1 MYEGVR
7 SPLVY
12 TPRSIGEFSTIISR
26 HPQAILWAGGTHL
39 MASPDY
45 YPSEARD
52 GIIDLAFMDELKRI
66 TRNDRYVEIGAM
78 VTARQL
84 LSAGRLLLPPILQ
97 QTLRSMGTQIVR
109 RQVTVGGSLC
119 ISDARLSLSTT
130 LAILSASAEVKR
142 YDQGKVTTVWIPVA
156 KLYDKEG
163 KLNLGSKSALLTRIR
178 IGLEFG
184 DFQRFVV
191 FGDPIRKSDECG
203 IVALHAKREQ
213 NGLSKV
219 QFCVTFPRK
228 AFHIS
233 KDLESKLSGSALPI
247 HPEKVNMLSHELVAE
262 LTKMH
267 STISDLQLERARRIF
282 ESFLH
287 DLNSQSLS

>member
-7 SPLVY
+7 SPLIY
-12 TPRSIGEFSTIISR
+12 TPRSIGEFATIIAR
-26 HPQAILWAGGTHL
+26 HPQAIVWAGGTYL
-39 MASPDY
+39 MSRGDY
-45 YPSEARD
+45 YPAEAKD
-52 GIIDLAFMDELKRI
+52 GIIDLAYMEDLKRI

-97 QTLRSMGTQIVR
+97 ETLRSMGTQIVR
-109 RQVTVGGSLC
+109 RQVTIGGSLC
-119 ISDARLSLSTT
+119 ISDTRYSLSTT
-130 LAILSASAEVKR
+130 LATLAASAEVKF
-142 YDQGKVTTVWIPVA
+142 YDDGKVTTHWIPIA
-156 KLYDKEG
+156 KLYDNKG
-163 KLNLGSKSALLTRIR
+163 RLNVGEKRILLTRIR

-184 DFQRFVV
+184 DLQRFTL
-191 FGDPIRKSDECG
+191 FGDPIRKSRECG
-203 IVALHAKREQ
+203 IVALHAKRDQ
-213 NGLSKV
+213 NSLSKA
-219 QFCVTFPRK
+219 QFCITFPGK

-247 HPEKVNMLSHELVAE
+247 HPERVNALSYELVAE

>member
-1 MYEGVR
+1 MFEGVR
-7 SPLVY
+7 SPLIY
-12 TPRSIGEFSTIISR
+12 TPRSLSEFATVIGR
-26 HPQAILWAGGTHL
+26 HPQAILWAGGTYL
-39 MASPDY
+39 MSRSDY
-45 YPSEARD
+45 YPTEARD
-52 GIIDLAFMDELKRI
+52 GIIDLSYMEELKRI
-66 TRNDRYVEIGAM
+66 TRTDRYVEIGAM

-97 QTLRSMGTQIVR
+97 QTLSSIGTQIVR

-119 ISDARLSLSTT
+119 ISDARFSLSTT
-130 LAILSASAEVKR
+130 LAILAATAEVKR
-142 YDQGKVTTVWIPVA
+142 YDNGKVTTHWIPIA
-156 KLYDKEG
+156 KLYEKDG
-163 KLNLGSKSALLTRIR
+163 KLNLGAKNALLTRIR

-191 FGDPIRKSDECG
+191 FGDPIRRSDECG
-203 IVALHAKREQ
+203 IVALQAKREQ

-219 QFCVTFPRK
+219 QFCVTFPGK

-233 KDLESKLSGSALPI
+233 KDIESKLSGSALPI
-247 HPEKVNMLSHELVAE
+247 HPEKVNILSHELVAE

-267 STISDLQLERARRIF
+267 STISELQLERARRIF

-287 DLNSQSLS
+287 DLNSQSLL

>member
-7 SPLVY
+7 SPLIY
-12 TPRSIGEFSTIISR
+12 TPRTIGEFATVIRR
-26 HPQAILWAGGTHL
+26 HPQAILWAGGTYL
-39 MASPDY
+39 MSQPDY
-45 YPSEARD
+45 YPGEAKD
-52 GIIDLAFMDELKRI
+52 GIIDLSHMEELKRI

-84 LSAGRLLLPPILQ
+84 LSTGRLLLPPILQ
-97 QTLRSMGTQIVR
+97 QTLQSLGTQVVR
-109 RQVTVGGSLC
+109 RQITIGGALC
-119 ISDARLSLSTT
+119 ISDTRLSLSTT
-130 LAILSASAEVKR
+130 LAVLSASAEVKL
-142 YDQGKVTTVWIPVA
+142 YNDGKVTTRWIPVA

-184 DFQRFVV
+184 DFQRFVL
-191 FGDPIRKSDECG
+191 FGDPIRKSSECG

-213 NGLSKV
+213 NSLSKV

-233 KDLESKLSGSALPI
+233 KDIESKLSGSALPI
-247 HPEKVNMLSHELVAE
+247 HPEKVNSLSYELVAE

-267 STISDLQLERARRIF
+267 NTISDLQLERARRIF